1 MALPWARLDVNIASH
16 DKIVNLLSSETQAA
30 LRWQAVASYMFSI
43 GYSVG
48 HGTNGHIP
56 KAALPFVHG
65 TPRTARLLVAYDLW
79 IEATSGWDI
88 KNFALYQELD
98 VISESKRA
106 ARTASGRKAACIK
119 WHGKD
124 CGCWKGA
131 ANDA

>member
-16 DKIVNLLSSETQAA
+16 DKVVNLLSGDAQAA
-30 LRWQAVASYMFSI
+30 LRWQAVASYMFAI

-65 TPRTARLLVAYDLW
+65 TARTARLLVMYDLW
-79 IEATSGWDI
+79 IESTSGWQI
-88 KNFALYQELD
+88 KNFAEYQELD
-98 VISESKRA
+98 VISEAKRA
-106 ARTASGRKAACIK
+106 ARTASARKAACAK

-124 CGCWKGA
+124 CGCWKGD
-131 ANDA
+131 NGDA